1 MKDNDTSISIDNELH
16 SHVGPWVPGS
26 DLDDELVLED
36 HQGNSHSIPMVLES
50 DAKVRQ
56 LTNCEAFKHRGDQVD
71 SKSSFVRF
79 VMSDCVTEQKDK
91 QINCQS

>member
-16 SHVGPWVPGS
+16 SHAGPWVLGS

-56 LTNCEAFKHRGDQVD
+56 LTNCEAFKHSRGGQVE
-71 SKSSFVRF
+71 FQIELCEVCYVRLC
-79 VMSDCVTEQKDK
+79 DRAER
-91 QINCQS
+91 